1 MATPLNGQW
10 RRTNVAFLTWTP
22 LQKQWPH
29 GIPTRTST
37 LETRFTKIH
46 RAFFLKQTYIYIWCC
61 FLFGGWEGRRG
72 EKSKKRLVRFIS
84 TEFWLWPMES
94 WDHKMKDE
102 DYEDDMFLECG
113 SWKDLRS
120 SWKYDEQGR
129 SELMVKTTRERGR
142 NNLTIWSLMI
152 SRFVPFWLR
161 RKLFETLKIY
171 TAEET
176 EARQEALRLRMLFF
190 CLGIWHGI
198 FYDARWCTRTT
209 SLLSA
214 VKWILGVW
222 NRLPEHL
229 IWWNFKHFFFP
240 ICTPNYLEK
249 IFTQFEELRV
259 FNQGLV
265 KNHPARHQRTDRF
278 SSKPSDLEETMI
290 QMCEDRHHASL
301 RQGNGGGNLDFGRFQ
316 KQDTQHE
323 MLFVYIC
330 IYTCN
335 SMQSCN

>member
-1 MATPLNGQW
+1 MVHLAVFPPGFIRFIRMVLHQVFKENKHVIFTGNGYSAEWPVEANKRGLPNLNTTPKAVATWNSDKNKYLGD
-10 RRTNVAFLTWTP
+10 
-22 LQKQWPH
+22 
-29 GIPTRTST
+29 
-37 LETRFTKIH
+37 KIH
-46 RAFFLKQTYIYIWCC
+46 QDSPSFFLKANIYIYIWCC
-61 FLFGGWEGRRG
+61 FLLGGWEGRRG

-190 CLGIWHGI
+190 
-198 FYDARWCTRTT
+198 
-209 SLLSA
+209 
-214 VKWILGVW
+214 
-222 NRLPEHL
+222 LPWDL
-229 IWWNFKHFFFP
+229 AWNFLW
-240 ICTPNYLEK
+240 CQVMYENYISSLCCE
-249 IFTQFEELRV
+249 V
-259 FNQGLV
+259 DPWCV
-265 KNHPARHQRTDRF
+265 K
-278 SSKPSDLEETMI
+278 
-290 QMCEDRHHASL
+290 
-301 RQGNGGGNLDFGRFQ
+301 
-316 KQDTQHE
+316 
-323 MLFVYIC
+323 
-330 IYTCN
+330 
-335 SMQSCN
+335 